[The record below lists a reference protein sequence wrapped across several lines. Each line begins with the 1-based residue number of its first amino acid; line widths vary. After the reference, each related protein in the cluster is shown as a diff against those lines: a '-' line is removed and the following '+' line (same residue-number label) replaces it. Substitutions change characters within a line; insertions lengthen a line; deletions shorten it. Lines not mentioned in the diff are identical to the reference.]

1 MPGGFD
7 FLLLIEDVV
16 EEKEIAATIKRVT
29 KERNIIKYG
38 VSLVPA
44 IVIENKIKVMGRKP
58 KKEEIFFWI
67 MEEINQKEKLKKI
80 ETVVKLSSWF
90 YP

>member
-1 MPGGFD
+1 M
-7 FLLLIEDVV
+7 LLIEDVV